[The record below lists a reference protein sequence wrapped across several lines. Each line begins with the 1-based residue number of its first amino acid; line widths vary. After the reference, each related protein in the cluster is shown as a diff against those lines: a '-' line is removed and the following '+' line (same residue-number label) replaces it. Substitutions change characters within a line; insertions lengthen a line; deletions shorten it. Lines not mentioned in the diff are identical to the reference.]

1 MAAVLPSR
9 RHLLGHNLATN
20 PNLCPRHFRSLG
32 KWFRLDER
40 GGGGGVIV
48 NTNVIFRLDNIP
60 HKGMVI
66 TGTTIVL
73 TGTNSLFALFT
84 YYPLSL
90 FLLGLSGMSGGIFIT
105 LSFTLLQIMVDDE
118 IRGRVIGLAMS
129 DIMMLGLGFMLEDVL
144 PTLSDLRFSPPCF
157 RACGCLHTV
166 PFCRSPDLP
175 RAD

>member
-9 RHLLGHNLATN
+9 RHLLGHNPATN

-40 GGGGGVIV
+40 GGGGGVLVSTI
-48 NTNVIFRLDNIP
+48 VIFGLDNIP
-60 HKGMVI
+60 HKGLVI

-73 TGTNSLFALFT
+73 TGTNSLFALST

-105 LSFTLLQIMVDDE
+105 LSFTLLQIMVDNN
-118 IRGRVIGLAMS
+118 GRRRDARSSGRTRNVRHHDAWIGIL
-129 DIMMLGLGFMLEDVL
+129 
-144 PTLSDLRFSPPCF
+144 
-157 RACGCLHTV
+157 
-166 PFCRSPDLP
+166 
-175 RAD
+175 